1 MKSNQNI
8 PLKSILKKLSVLRKP
23 VLLILLLLCAY
34 LLGYGIGYL
43 TSDNFRT
50 LPGSSSVQSASGG
63 ASSGNWGLSFQEEG
77 QCPQGNTS
85 IEELA
90 EYNAYY
96 AQDTEEKVLYLTFDA
111 GYENGNTET
120 ILNALKKHN
129 VSATFFVVGTY
140 IESEPELI
148 QRMIDEG
155 HTVGNHTWHHP
166 NMSGI
171 ETMEEFKKEL
181 TDVED
186 AFRQTTGQE
195 MTKYYRPPQGIYSES
210 NLEMAKE
217 LGYQTFFWSL
227 AYVDWYAD
235 DQPTKEEAFDKLLGR
250 IHPGAI
256 VLLHSTSSTNA
267 EILDELLTK
276 WEEMGYQVRPLSE
289 LVK

>member
-8 PLKSILKKLSVLRKP
+8 PLKPILKKLSVLRKP

-77 QCPQGNTS
+77 QCPQGNAS

-181 TDVED
+181 TAVED

-256 VLLHSTSSTNA
+256 LLLHSTSSTNA

-289 LVK
+289 LVE

>member
-1 MKSNQNI
+1 MKSNQNF
-8 PLKSILKKLSVLRKP
+8 PLTSILKKLTVLRKP

-289 LVK
+289 LVE